1 LRERFNRFMQG
12 RYGADNLNWF
22 LLIVAVIL
30 MLLASFITSN
40 FIVTIF
46 TLVAYAALIFA
57 IYRIFSKNRAKRA
70 QENAAYMQR
79 YNQVKGWFKGQ
90 RRIADQRKDYR
101 IYNCPS
107 CNQKIRVPKG
117 KGKIEIRC
125 PKCGTTFVKKS

>member
-1 LRERFNRFMQG
+1 M
-12 RYGADNLNWF
+12 NWF